1 MGNQFYYKRNRLQQL
16 RGFYYAAKFSSMSK
30 AAKFM
35 SLNQSAV
42 TLQIQS
48 LERDLKVKLFK
59 RSGKSIELTEDG
71 KLLYELAVP
80 MVQGIDGIHQKFE
93 ERKKSLHVEQVNIAA
108 DYILI
113 SHLLPKYLKS
123 FREKYPDVEIKIH
136 DIARLDA
143 MDRLL
148 NDELDMVVYPTS
160 DVSPECY
167 FRSSFQYP
175 PLLTMQKNHPLA
187 SVDPK
192 DIDLAE
198 VGKYEFLTMDRSL
211 ITLPLFNQVCET
223 YNWDSH
229 IKFEFGNLEMIKNFV
244 KGGLG
249 LAVISAICITEYDT
263 DLIGKDMTHHFPYIK
278 YGIMIKKGA
287 NLSNAALNFINNMD
301 PDFFG
306 EGELT
311 E

>member
-16 RGFYYAAKFSSMSK
+16 RGFYYAAQFSSMSK

-48 LERDLKVKLFK
+48 LERDLNVKLFK
-59 RSGKSIELTEDG
+59 RSGKTIELTEDG

-93 ERKKSLHVEQVNIAA
+93 EKKKSRNVEQIDIAA

-113 SHLLPKYLKS
+113 SHLLPKYIKI
-123 FREKYPDVEIKIH
+123 FREQYPDVKIKIH

-143 MDRLL
+143 LDRLL
-148 NDELDMVVYPTS
+148 EDKLDMMVYPTS

-167 FRSSFQYP
+167 FRSSFQYDP
-175 PLLTMQKNHPLA
+175 MLVMRKDHPLA
-187 SVDPK
+187 SLDAK
-192 DIDLAE
+192 DIELEE
-198 VGKYEFLTMDRSL
+198 VGKYELLTMDRAL
-211 ITLPLFNQVCET
+211 ITLPLFNEVCET
-223 YNWDSH
+223 YGWNSN
-229 IKFEFGNLEMIKNFV
+229 ISFEFGNLEMIKNFV

-263 DLIGKDMTHHFPYIK
+263 DLVGKPMTNHFPSIK

-287 NLSNAALNFINNMD
+287 NLSTAALNFIDNMD
-301 PDFFG
+301 PVFFDK
-306 EGELT
+306 E
-311 E
+311 